1 MCSGTQWVKKR
12 RGKVGEVYFKSRCS
26 SFLQQQPRQQRA
38 KHPPHAATTKNQA
51 RHDHVTCINP
61 SFLCSLNPSN
71 QTLLTHTPFCFPTP
85 TTSNSIML
93 PADDSAAPASTTPP
107 SSPPPPQSCFSK
119 LNDFLHRDYVT
130 DVAFYG
136 FWLGFWLLMPTTIF
150 LGTLALAAYDLVTM
164 KGYRQP
170 CGPVLV
176 TGCDMGFG
184 KDLALALAAKGWKV
198 RMVVGVGQGGWDS
211 VRGLVYFS
219 PVWVR
224 CLCALPTFSTYK
236 HLPFLLLFR

>member
-1 MCSGTQWVKKR
+1 MFKKVLQ
-12 RGKVGEVYFKSRCS
+12 KFGEVYFNLSCS
-26 SFLQQQPRQQRA
+26 SFLQQPPQQRSKA
-38 KHPPHAATTKNQA
+38 PIPRAANKKQAMREFTTWHQASTLSSPH
-51 RHDHVTCINP
+51 
-61 SFLCSLNPSN
+61 LSN
-71 QTLLTHTPFCFPTP
+71 STQFTYNSPRFPHP

-93 PADDSAAPASTTPP
+93 PADDSPAPAAASFPPP
-107 SSPPPPQSCFSK
+107 SQPPPQSCFSK

-170 CGPVLV
+170 CGPVLI

-184 KDLALALAAKGWKV
+184 KDLALALAAKGWTV
-198 RMVVGVGQGGWDS
+198 RMPGVVGQGGA
-211 VRGLVYFS
+211 G
-219 PVWVR
+219 
-224 CLCALPTFSTYK
+224 
-236 HLPFLLLFR
+236 